1 MSLKHLVP
9 LKDYVP
15 TIYTGVKEI
24 DALIKSEES
33 IFDVLIS
40 LIDQEYARIHIQTS
54 DEIGVLRFEQLMGI
68 TADPT
73 IESLEFRKQRLLT
86 RSNAT
91 LPYSTIWLRVYLNSV
106 IGEHNY
112 ELNIDYD
119 NDIIT
124 LYGYLLDYSWAREA
138 ANVIKVI
145 KPCQMIF
152 VNVPTM
158 IQSVGLLFWSDIN
171 TWDSATWDD
180 KNTWFDYAY
189 LTSDELVDYNKQP
202 QSNSNFQ
209 ALLNNIG
216 NIKLNNTNLVQ
227 DLTITVKND
236 TIYIQF
242 DVPENIKL
250 LEFVEILDI
259 RSQSLLSTNCYIDT
273 PSGTNIVIRLSC
285 YLRKET

>member
-1 MSLKHLVP
+1 MSLNNLVP

-40 LIDQEYARIHIQTS
+40 VIDKEYARIHIQTS

-73 IESLEFRKQRLLT
+73 LESLEFRKQRLLT

-124 LYGYLLDYSWAREA
+124 LYGYLLDYSWTREA
-138 ANVIKVI
+138 TNVIRVI

-152 VNVPTM
+152 INVPTM
-158 IQSVGLLFWSDIN
+158 IESVAPIYWVDDN
-171 TWDSATWDD
+171 TWNNTSWNDD
-180 KNTWFDYAY
+180 NYWQEYKYIKSSEVGGY
-189 LTSDELVDYNKQP
+189 EKQIEGTT
-202 QSNSNFQ
+202 QFNN
-209 ALLNNIG
+209 LLNHITGIRLNNIQ
-216 NIKLNNTNLVQ
+216 I
-227 DLTITVKND
+227 ITSITKTVNND
-236 TIYIQF
+236 TIYVEF
-242 DVPENIKL
+242 EVPQNIKL
-250 LEFVEILDI
+250 LEYVDVLNE
-259 RSQSLLSTNCYIDT
+259 QLLPMISTNCFIDT
-273 PSGTNIVIRLSC
+273 PTGTKIVIRLSC
-285 YLRKET
+285 YDRKEI